1 MYDFRSKREYKIFLQ
16 KVAILIDNKQLATI
30 IMHKMTKNF
39 AWVEFSA
46 IKNYILRNI
55 ADQIPF

>member
-30 IMHKMTKNF
+30 IMNKMTKNF
-39 AWVEFSA
+39 ASVEFSA
-46 IKNYILRNI
+46 ITKTI
-55 ADQIPF
+55 F